1 MTKESLNQVKERL
14 EHCQIANVPHVKCH
28 WKDITFKV
36 MEKDWDQEYT
46 RLMIQE
52 GDKPAIFLYPILDKM
67 TPDFQ
72 AYYVLREFGEYLL
85 LRAGPEMETHWRQK
99 LAYPTC
105 DQVDA
110 FQTRLNQGF
119 KNYAEVVNS
128 LKTPVD
134 RLVAANLANAMM
146 VNGQAFAG
154 ACNVDVRKWGPTQE
168 FANLRRFMSLIP
180 LTSAYCP
187 RHVHNEFGCAF
198 ASCVVFDLKTVLH
211 TSVKAALQQVIE
223 RVINSAR

>member
-1 MTKESLNQVKERL
+1 MTKESLNAIKERL
-14 EHCQIANVPHVKCH
+14 AQCQIANVPHVKAH
-28 WKDITFKV
+28 WNDIEFKV
-36 MEKDWDQEYT
+36 MEQDWDTENT

-52 GDKPAIFLYPILDKM
+52 GDKPVIFIYPVLDKM

-85 LRAGPEMETHWRQK
+85 LKAGAEMETHWNQK
-99 LAYPTC
+99 LTYPTC

-119 KNYAEVVNS
+119 KTYQEVVES

-134 RLVAANLANAMM
+134 KLVALNLANAML

-168 FANLRRFMSLIP
+168 FANIRRFMSLIP

-187 RHVHNEFGCAF
+187 RHIHEKFGCAF

-211 TSVKAALQQVIE
+211 TSVKQALQQIIE
-223 RVINSAR
+223 RIINAAR